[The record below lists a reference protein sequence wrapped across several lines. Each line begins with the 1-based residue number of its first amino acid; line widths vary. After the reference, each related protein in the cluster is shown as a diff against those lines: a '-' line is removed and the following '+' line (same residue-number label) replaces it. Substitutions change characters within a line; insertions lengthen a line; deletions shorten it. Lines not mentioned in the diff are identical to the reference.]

1 MTVKYKTVITKAGA
15 IKLAAA
21 TVPNGKKVNFTAMA
35 VGDGGGTLPVPD
47 PNQTKLVKE
56 VWRHALNK
64 ISQDRKNK
72 NYVVAELLIPP
83 ETGGFWMREL
93 GLYDDTGTL
102 IAVGNMAESYK
113 PALAEGSG
121 RAQTVRM
128 VIMVSDIKSV
138 ELTIDTSTVMATQD
152 YVDYKLAEHEQSRRH
167 PDATLTAKGF
177 TQLSSATDS
186 ASESVAATP
195 KAVKA
200 AYDLAKGKYTAQD
213 ATTAQKG
220 IVQLSSATDST
231 SESVAAT
238 PKAVKA
244 AYDLAKGKYTA
255 QDATTAQKGIVQ
267 LSSATD
273 STSEALAA
281 TPKAVKAANDNANG
295 RVPSGR
301 RINGHALT
309 DDFNISAQ
317 DIFNGQA
324 VAIGNAADLN
334 AYTTAGL
341 YYQPAN
347 AQAQT
352 GRNYPEANAG
362 SLEVYKHAGITQI
375 YRIYNSSRS
384 YIRTLYSGT
393 WSAWVKQ
400 YDASNKPSP
409 ADINAVNKGGDAMTG
424 GLKIRAA
431 DALRIYDAAYGMI
444 FRRSENNFYL
454 IPTAKDQGE
463 KGGIS
468 GLRPLYIDL
477 TNGRVT
483 LGNGA
488 VVNGGLGLGVVSGL
502 GGNSIALGDNDTGF
516 KQNGDGV
523 LDVYANS
530 KQVMR
535 FLNSGITSYML
546 FNMNAGASV
555 SSTLTFKN
563 GSGITSEKT
572 GANPRNGRIYWGGD
586 ASRGNR
592 IEFADDA
599 GWKAYIERHPS
610 NGVQLVVNGRINGSI
625 VYSSG
630 EVLAGG
636 GSARFAADGNIFGSK
651 WGNQW
656 LDAYLKNTYQP
667 KGNYTPAGQS
677 YTKAES
683 EARYGVGKTTTGNN
697 SAYYTHGNG
706 TVFMQSVRNISVG
719 NNATVTVTLPTS
731 FPNGILGIGSSYY
744 GAGGN
749 NSASFYLCSP
759 VGKNQVKIQTHNCNG
774 TFYLNVTGY

>member
-64 ISQDRKNK
+64 ISQDNKHK

-83 ETGGFWMREL
+83 DTGGFWMREL

-128 VIMVSDIKSV
+128 VIMVSDIESV

-152 YVDYKLAEHEQSRRH
+152 YVDDKLAEHEQSRRH

-186 ASESVAATP
+186 VSESVAATP

-200 AYDLAKGKYTAQD
+200 AYDIAKGKYTAQD
-213 ATTAQKG
+213 ATTAKKG

-255 QDATTAQKGIVQ
+255 QDATTEQKGIVQ

-409 ADINAVNKGGDAMTG
+409 ADINAVNKGGDTMTG

-454 IPTAKDQGE
+454 IPTVKDQGE
-463 KGGIS
+463 NGGIS
-468 GLRPLYIDL
+468 SLRPFYADL

-625 VYSSG
+625 IYSSG
-630 EVLAGG
+630 EVQAGG

-656 LDAYLKNTYQP
+656 LDAYLRNTYQP
-667 KGNYTPAGQS
+667 KGNYTPAGQA

-683 EARYGVGKTTTGNN
+683 DARYGVGKTTTGNN

-706 TVFMQSVRNISVG
+706 AVFMQAVRNIAVG

-731 FPNGILGIGSSYY
+731 FPNGILGTGVSFYGS
-744 GAGGN
+744 GGN
-749 NSASFYLCSP
+749 NSDSYYMCTP
-759 VGKNQVKIQTHNCNG
+759 VNKNQVKIQTRNCNG
-774 TFYLNVTGY
+774 TFSLIVSGY

>member
-21 TVPNGKKVNFTAMA
+21 TLPNGKKVNLTAMA

-64 ISQDRKNK
+64 ISQDKKNK

-83 ETGGFWMREL
+83 ETGGFWMREI

-128 VIMVSDIKSV
+128 VIMVSDIESV
-138 ELTIDTSTVMATQD
+138 ELTIDSSTVMATQD
-152 YVDYKLAEHEQSRRH
+152 YVDDKIAEHEQSRRH

-220 IVQLSSATDST
+220 IVQLSSATDSA
-231 SESVAAT
+231 SESV
-238 PKAVKA
+238 
-244 AYDLAKGKYTA
+244 
-255 QDATTAQKGIVQ
+255 
-267 LSSATD
+267 
-273 STSEALAA
+273 AA

-334 AYTTAGL
+334 AYNTAGL

-393 WSAWVKQ
+393 WSAWTKQ
-400 YDASNKPSP
+400 YDAANKPSP
-409 ADINAVNKGGDAMTG
+409 ADINAVNKDGDAMTG
-424 GLKIRAA
+424 PLKIRSA
-431 DALRIYDAAYGMI
+431 DALRIYDTAYGMI

-463 KGGIS
+463 NGGIS

-502 GGNSIALGDNDTGF
+502 GENSIALGDNDTGF

-535 FLNSGITSYML
+535 FLNGGITSYML

-563 GSGITSEKT
+563 GSGIISEKT

-610 NGVQLVVNGRINGSI
+610 NGVQLVVNGRINGNI
-625 VYSSG
+625 IYSSG
-630 EVLAGG
+630 EVQAGG
-636 GSARFAADGNIFGSK
+636 GKARLAADGNIYGEK

-667 KGNYTPAGQS
+667 KGSYTPAGQA

-683 EARYGVGKTTTGNN
+683 DGRYYTKAQSDAGYNAKNTASLSAAGGWQQDNSTGLIIQMGTVTRTGYNTAVNFPKAFPNFCMGVLLTLSDAGTGNL
-697 SAYYTHGNG
+697 SD
-706 TVFMQSVRNISVG
+706 SSSNIRSLSHSKTG
-719 NNATVTVTLPTS
+719 FN
-731 FPNGILGIGSSYY
+731 Y
-744 GAGGN
+744 GANGN
-749 NSASFYLCSP
+749 PEKTAFW
-759 VGKNQVKIQTHNCNG
+759 VAFGK
-774 TFYLNVTGY
+774 

>member
-128 VIMVSDIKSV
+128 VIMVSDIESV

-152 YVDYKLAEHEQSRRH
+152 YVDDKLAEHEQSRRH

-324 VAIGNAADLN
+324 VAIGNAADMN

-400 YDASNKPSP
+400 YDAANKPSP

-431 DALRIYDAAYGMI
+431 DALRIYDAAYGII

-463 KGGIS
+463 NGGIS
-468 GLRPLYIDL
+468 SLRPFYADL

-488 VVNGGLGLGVVSGL
+488 VVNGGLGLGVISGL

-667 KGNYTPAGQS
+667 KGNYTPAGQA

-683 EARYGVGKTTTGNN
+683 EARYGGGKTTTGNN

-706 TVFMQSVRNISVG
+706 AVFMQSVRNISVG

-759 VGKNQVKIQTHNCNG
+759 VGKNQVKIETHNCNG

>member
-128 VIMVSDIKSV
+128 VIMVSDIESV

-152 YVDYKLAEHEQSRRH
+152 YVDDKLAEHEQSRRH

-255 QDATTAQKGIVQ
+255 QDASTAQKGIVQ

-400 YDASNKPSP
+400 YDASNKPTP

-463 KGGIS
+463 NGGIS
-468 GLRPLYIDL
+468 SLRPFYADL

-636 GSARFAADGNIFGSK
+636 GSARFTADGNIYGSK

-656 LDAYLKNTYQP
+656 LDAYLRNTYQP
-667 KGNYTPAGQS
+667 KGNYTPAGQA

-683 EARYGVGKTTTGNN
+683 DARYGVGKTTTGNN

-706 TVFMQSVRNISVG
+706 AVFMQSVRNISVG

-731 FPNGILGIGSSYY
+731 FPNGILGIGSSYN
-744 GAGGN
+744 GPGGN
-749 NSASFYLCSP
+749 NSASFYNCAP
-759 VGKNQVKIQTHNCNG
+759 VGKNQVTISTHNCNG